1 MQYRIFFA
9 LNMKKANKTAL
20 LTFAERCKNI
30 LASNWIGSL
39 NTIKAD
45 AKGSKE
51 DIHTSK
57 VMYVIRKG
65 RPYIW
70 VPEKDLHNVNTI
82 IDERGSFSVA
92 SPFPGPLAYLFRS
105 LEKLPPRVALT
116 GDITRLKS
124 EKAQDAVERL
134 RGAILS
140 EQKAIEDFG
149 STVSNVLK
157 SSSLKYTSR
166 SQHLKEFLEGN
177 EERVVY
183 KFDVRS
189 SMFIDSKGGMHE
201 VDAEDFGT
209 SKADSLAPFS
219 AALIDGINQSDARR
233 RALMLFCHVYFNAN
247 AKDAY
252 ILRVDRKGF
261 DMLGKVPSLT
271 VGDGFGQCEWKDF
284 RFTLK
289 NEATNIGDFCQQ
301 LMEMEEEVVKRI
313 TNYSGLG

>member
-1 MQYRIFFA
+1 MRYLIFLA
-9 LNMKKANKTAL
+9 PNMMKSNKTGL

-51 DIHTSK
+51 SIHTSK
-57 VMYVIRKG
+57 VMYMIRKG

-82 IDERGSFSVA
+82 IDERGSFAVA
-92 SPFPGPLAYLFRS
+92 RPFPGPLAYLFKS

-116 GDITRLKS
+116 GDMIRLKS

-134 RGAILS
+134 RETMLS

-149 STVSNVLK
+149 STVSNILK
-157 SSSLKYTSR
+157 SSNLKCTSS
-166 SQHLKEFLEGN
+166 SQHLKEFLKGN
-177 EERVVY
+177 GEHVMY

-189 SMFIDSKGGMHE
+189 STFIDSKGGMHE
-201 VDAEDFGT
+201 VDAEDFST
-209 SKADSLAPFS
+209 SKADSLTPFS

-233 RALMLFCHVYFNAN
+233 RALMLFCLVYFNAN

-252 ILRVDRKGF
+252 ILSVDRKGF
-261 DMLGKVPSLT
+261 DLLGKVPSLA
-271 VGDGFGQCEWKDF
+271 VNGESGQYEWKDF

-289 NEATNIGDFCQQ
+289 NEATDLGAFCEQ

-313 TNYSGLG
+313 SSYSGLG